1 MMFGSKI
8 KQLRE
13 ELQLP
18 QRVVASALELDTP
31 MYSRIE
37 LGRRTAKRAQILVI
51 ANVLKTN
58 ENELAALWLADKI
71 IAAIGDEKEL
81 ANKALKVVQQK
92 INEPGTRTK
101 TRQDKII

>member
-37 LGRRTAKRAQILVI
+37 LGRRTAKRAQIPVI
-51 ANVLKTN
+51 ANVLKTS

-71 IAAIGDEKEL
+71 IAAIGDEKE
-81 ANKALKVVQQK
+81 AADDALKVVQQK
-92 INEPGTRTK
+92 ITESGTRTK
-101 TRQDKII
+101 TR

>member
-1 MMFGSKI
+1 MLFGSKI

-37 LGRRTAKRAQILVI
+37 LGRRNAKRTQISIL
-51 ANVLKTN
+51 AKVLKTN

-71 IAAIGDEKEL
+71 ITVIGNEKEL
-81 ANKALKVVQQK
+81 TDKALSIAKK
-92 INEPGTRTK
+92 NINK
-101 TRQDKII
+101 

>member
-1 MMFGSKI
+1 MFGSKI

-37 LGRRTAKRAQILVI
+37 LGKRTAKRAQIPII

-71 IAAIGDEKEL
+71 ISAIGNEKEL
-81 ANKALKVVQQK
+81 VREALKVVMQQF
-92 INEPGTRTK
+92 
-101 TRQDKII
+101 

>member
-37 LGRRTAKRAQILVI
+37 LGKRNAKRTQIPVL
-51 ANVLKTN
+51 AKVLKTN

-71 IAAIGDEKEL
+71 VAAIGEEKDNKLVNRALDIAKNIEL
-81 ANKALKVVQQK
+81 
-92 INEPGTRTK
+92 K
-101 TRQDKII
+101 TE

>member
-1 MMFGSKI
+1 MFGSKI

-37 LGRRTAKRAQILVI
+37 LGRRTAKRTQIPFLTKVMKI
-51 ANVLKTN
+51 N
-58 ENELAALWLADKI
+58 ENELAALWLDDKI
-71 IAAIGDEKEL
+71 ISAIGTEKEL
-81 ANKALKVVQQK
+81 APQAFK
-92 INEPGTRTK
+92 IA
-101 TRQDKII
+101 

>member
-1 MMFGSKI
+1 MLFGSKI

-37 LGRRTAKRAQILVI
+37 LGRRNAKRTQISIL
-51 ANVLKTN
+51 AKVLSTN
-58 ENELAALWLADKI
+58 ENELAALWLADKFI
-71 IAAIGDEKEL
+71 TAIGTETEL
-81 ANKALKVVQQK
+81 APKAFK
-92 INEPGTRTK
+92 IALEKSK
-101 TRQDKII
+101 T

>member
-1 MMFGSKI
+1 MMFGNKI

-37 LGRRTAKRAQILVI
+37 LGRRNAKRTQIPVL
-51 ANVLKTN
+51 AKVLKTN

-71 IAAIGDEKEL
+71 VDAIGDENEL
-81 ANKALKVVQQK
+81 APQAFEIILQK
-92 INEPGTRTK
+92 LNHK
-101 TRQDKII
+101 K

>member
-13 ELQLP
+13 ELRLP

-37 LGRRTAKRAQILVI
+37 LGRRTAKRQQIPII
-51 ANVLKTN
+51 AKVLKYN
-58 ENELAALWLADKI
+58 ETELAALWLADKI
-71 IAAIGDEKEL
+71 VAAIGEEKEL
-81 ANKALKVVQQK
+81 AGKAFKVVEQK
-92 INEPGTRTK
+92 I
-101 TRQDKII
+101 KIVYDNSR

>member
-13 ELQLP
+13 DLQLP
-18 QRVVASALELDTP
+18 QRVVASAIELDTP

-37 LGRRTAKRAQILVI
+37 LGKRNAKRTQIPIL
-51 ANVLKTN
+51 AKVLKTN

-71 IAAIGDEKEL
+71 VAAIGEDKEL
-81 ANKALKVVQQK
+81 TGKAFKIVTEYFNK
-92 INEPGTRTK
+92 
-101 TRQDKII
+101 

>member
-37 LGRRTAKRAQILVI
+37 LGRRNAKRTQISIL
-51 ANVLKTN
+51 AKVLKTN
-58 ENELAALWLADKI
+58 ENELAALWLAEKI
-71 IAAIGDEKEL
+71 VAAIGEEKE
-81 ANKALKVVQQK
+81 NKLVEQALNIVKNLHK
-92 INEPGTRTK
+92 
-101 TRQDKII
+101 